1 MSERELHTVAVFQ
14 DASQAEAGLQ
24 ALVKAGFPVASLS
37 AVAVATE
44 ATGALVARVFGTDA
58 PTMDVRGLGTVHA
71 RGAGNH
77 AAPGAVVERL
87 QGTDDAFTARGL
99 AATASRIGFQ
109 QHDGRIFEQ
118 LTARGGVL
126 VTVTTAGRASDAL
139 ALLHAYGGGNA
150 AIGAWAGRL

>member
-44 ATGALVARVFGTDA
+44 ATCALVARVFGTDA

-71 RGAGNH
+71 R
-77 AAPGAVVERL
+77 GAVVERL